1 MKRIKRAVAVLLA
14 VVMVFSVSVVVVLQ
28 EARNQ
33 TAVQKRQK
41 MQRQRK
47 SGETNQVRMKF
58 VEIRMV
64 NTQLV

>member
-1 MKRIKRAVAVLLA
+1 MKRIKRAVAV
-14 VVMVFSVSVVVVLQ
+14 Q
-28 EARNQ
+28 N
-33 TAVQKRQK
+33 RQK

>member
-14 VVMVFSVSVVVVLQ
+14 VMMVF
-28 EARNQ
+28 
-33 TAVQKRQK
+33 
-41 MQRQRK
+41 

>member
-14 VVMVFSVSVVVVLQ
+14 VMMVLQ

-58 VEIRMV
+58 VEIQMV